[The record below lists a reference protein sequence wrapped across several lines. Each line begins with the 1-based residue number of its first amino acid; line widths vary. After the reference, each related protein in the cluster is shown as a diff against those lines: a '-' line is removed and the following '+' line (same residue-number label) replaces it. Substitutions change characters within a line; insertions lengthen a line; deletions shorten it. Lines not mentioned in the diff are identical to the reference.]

1 MGVLCEPEKEIIRH
15 TLGLDR
21 SKTAYRNYFCT
32 HPGANDWDAIQ
43 SLVQLGFMQ
52 LANKINDDR
61 DYLFRVTDAGRQA
74 LHKTV

>member
-1 MGVLCEPEKEIIRH
+1 MGKLRDEEAGIIRH

-21 SKTAYRNYFCT
+21 AKESYRNYFCT
-32 HPGANDWDAIQ
+32 HPGASNWDAIQ

-52 LANKINDDR
+52 LTSKINDDR

-74 LHKTV
+74 LNKTV